1 MADFVAYARA
11 NKKNYLFTSFW
22 HFLQVTQMCGGAEIT
37 PDPYETVA
45 DNLEGSLPDTPN
57 IRAWREKNGRHR
69 IPVSSD
75 NDKRLFVM
83 LLMSRKTR
91 KTSFVKALLTFAL
104 EIDVDFRS
112 LLCRATIKD
121 AKNSLRGVCDAMEQ
135 NPTYVDVCGR
145 PQSKYV
151 EWTKEYITRGGRS
164 VPFNEP
170 TLDTSGLDSSKNGA
184 HLDFVICDD
193 LVHEKNFESADIM
206 EDARTKILSMLPVM
220 EDTATMLVI
229 GTRWGDNDVYGWII
243 DEDEKRVMAG
253 DTPMW
258 HKIVWG
264 AYNEQNKAR
273 FPKILP
279 EGEIEAYRSRLTAK
293 MFSSLI
299 LNECRAEGE
308 NIFTLAYIRYFDGEY
323 AGGLLGNLRLLATP
337 ENKDLRSRFG
347 ESVSLRTIIL
357 VDPAPTVGPR
367 SDETGIVVVGFDRE
381 ANWWVLAAYG
391 VKKLPSDRLQFITNL
406 ALKYRPELIAQEN
419 ADMSAP
425 LLQESLR
432 KVGVQTRV
440 VGFNP
445 RQDRRKMLEDTALAP
460 RGMNSKAAQMESLEP
475 ILKGGRVFINREETY
490 KLVQQLLK
498 YPYLIDNKDDV
509 LDAFSMARAYES
521 EMVFAA
527 QQTVEEIEEAQERRE
542 YETEGLSIDEE
553 ACAYRNPGD
562 TPETTPGRAAGL
574 MGV

>member
-11 NKKNYLFTSFW
+11 NKKNFLFKSFW
-22 HFLQVTQMCGGAEIT
+22 HFLRVTQMCGGAELT

-57 IRAWREKNGRHR
+57 IRAWREANGRNR
-69 IPVSSD
+69 IPVSSH
-75 NDKRLFVM
+75 NDSQLFVL
-83 LLMSRKTR
+83 LLMSRRTR
-91 KTSFVKALLTFAL
+91 KTSLIKALLTFAV

-121 AKNSLRGVCDAMEQ
+121 AKSSLRGVCDAIEQ
-135 NPTYVDVCGR
+135 NPTYVDVCGAR
-145 PQSKYV
+145 EGKYV

-170 TLDTSGLDSSKNGA
+170 TIDTSGLDSSKNGA
-184 HLDFVICDD
+184 HLDLVICDD
-193 LVHEKNFESADIM
+193 LVHESNFESANIM
-206 EDARTKILSMLPVM
+206 EDARAKVISMLPVM
-220 EDTATMLVI
+220 EDTASMIVI

-253 DTPMW
+253 DAPMW
-258 HKIVWG
+258 HKIIWG

-279 EGEIEAYRSRLTAK
+279 EGAIEAFRARISPK
-293 MFSSLI
+293 MFSSWI

-308 NIFTLAYIRYFDGEY
+308 NIFTLAYIRYFDGEF
-323 AGGLLGNLRLLATP
+323 AGGLLGNLRLLSTP
-337 ENKDLRSRFG
+337 ENKDLKSRFG
-347 ESVSLRTIIL
+347 EAVSLRTIIL
-357 VDPAPTVGPR
+357 IDPAPTVGPK
-367 SDETGIVVVGFDRE
+367 SDETGIVVVGFDKE
-381 ANWWVLAAYG
+381 ANWWVLAAFG

-406 ALKYRPELIAQEN
+406 ALKYRPEIIAQEN

-425 LLQESLR
+425 LLESELR

-445 RQDRRKMLEDTALAP
+445 RQDRRKMLEDSKLAP

-475 ILKGGRVFINREETY
+475 ILRAGRVFINREDTY

-527 QQTVEEIEEAQERRE
+527 QQTLEEIEEAAERRE
-542 YETEGLSIDEE
+542 WELEGLNLDEE
-553 ACAYRNPGD
+553 ARAYGH
-562 TPETTPGRAAGL
+562 PEDPEVPAQNRAAGL

>member
-1 MADFVAYARA
+1 MADFVTYARA
-11 NKKNYLFTSFW
+11 NKKNFLFKSFW
-22 HFLQVTQMCGGAEIT
+22 HFLQVTQMCGGAELT
-37 PDPYETVA
+37 ADPYETVA
-45 DNLEGSLPDTPN
+45 DNLEGSLPDTTN
-57 IRAWREKNGRHR
+57 IREWRKTNGRIR
-69 IPVSSD
+69 LPVSSD
-75 NDKRLFVM
+75 NDSRLFVL

-135 NPTYVDVCGR
+135 NPTYVDVCGK
-145 PQSKYV
+145 PAGKYV

-258 HKIVWG
+258 HKIIWG

-308 NIFTLAYIRYFDGEY
+308 NIFTLAYIRYFDGEF
-323 AGGLLGNLRLLATP
+323 AGGLLGNLRLLPTP

-357 VDPAPTVGPR
+357 VDPAPTVGPK

-381 ANWWVLAAYG
+381 ANWWVLAAFG
-391 VKKLPSDRLQFITNL
+391 VKKLPSDRLQFITTL
-406 ALKYRPELIAQEN
+406 ALKYRPELISQEN

-445 RQDRRKMLEDTALAP
+445 RQDRRKMLEDSALAP

-475 ILKGGRVFINREETY
+475 ILKGGRVFINREDTY

-509 LDAFSMARAYES
+509 LDAFSMARAYEG

-527 QQTVEEIEEAQERRE
+527 QQTIEEIEEAAERRE
-542 YETEGLSIDEE
+542 WELEGLNLDEE
-553 ACAYRNPGD
+553 ARSYRHRD
-562 TPETTPGRAAGL
+562 EAPEPTAGL
-574 MGV
+574 MGF